1 MDVSIDIDHSQGV
14 QVMSEHTEKTPVK
27 SYLAIYIGILLLV
40 FLQIGTSFMNL
51 GTDAVKV
58 NLFIAGV
65 QACLLAYYFMHLKG
79 ADSLTWLIVG
89 AALFWLAILF
99 VLMMTDYIT
108 RHIGV
113 Y

>member
-1 MDVSIDIDHSQGV
+1 MTQHSDA
-14 QVMSEHTEKTPVK
+14 TPTK
-27 SYLAIYIGILLLV
+27 QYLLIFLAITALV
-40 FLQIGTSFMNL
+40 FVQIGTTSMGL
-51 GTDAVKV
+51 GDKTVIV
-58 NLFIAGV
+58 NLLIAGT

-108 RHIGV
+108 RHLGV

>member
-1 MDVSIDIDHSQGV
+1 MSGHS
-14 QVMSEHTEKTPVK
+14 EATPTK
-27 SYLAIYIGILLLV
+27 SYLVIFVAIAALIFV
-40 FLQIGTSFMNL
+40 QIGSSFMGLGDRAVMINL
-51 GTDAVKV
+51 
-58 NLFIAGV
+58 LIAGT

-79 ADSLTWLIVG
+79 ADNLTWLIVG

-108 RHIGV
+108 RHIAV